1 MSDVRARLEQDLAEV
16 DWPWLRPHARR
27 GALILVADDLDLV
40 GVGARVAGDDRE
52 QVAAWIAAGRLRKPT
67 PEQVRSWEER
77 PETAF
82 EVLIVQPYVL
92 ARSVPPG

>member
-27 GALILVADDLDLV
+27 GALILVAGDLDLV
-40 GVGARVAGDDRE
+40 AVGESVAGDDRE
-52 QVAAWIAAGRLRKPT
+52 RVTAWIGEERLRRPT
-67 PEQVRSWEER
+67 PEQVRSWEAR

-82 EVLIVQPYVL
+82 QVLIVQPYVL
-92 ARSVPPG
+92 ARPAPPG

>member
-1 MSDVRARLEQDLAEV
+1 MSHVRERLEQDLAKV

-27 GALILVADDLDLV
+27 DALILVADDLDLV
-40 GVGARVAGDDRE
+40 GVGASVAEDDR
-52 QVAAWIAAGRLRKPT
+52 VRVSAWIGEGRLRKPT

-82 EVLIVQPYVL
+82 HVLIVQPYVL
-92 ARSVPPG
+92 ARPAPRG